1 MIKEKIFLKR
11 GVITIDITEK
21 SYLKYFLFGNLYFSE
36 GIQYS
41 IATVIIVIFFADKGL
56 SIATTT
62 LVAGIAASPWVMKFV
77 FGPIVDHFSKFGRKL
92 FIILGGS
99 LTSVC
104 LLTIAFVDPLVMIIP
119 FTILLFIG
127 HVGTIFLDVSSDG
140 WAIQISK
147 INERGKLNAAMT
159 TGLFGGNA
167 IGVIS
172 LTYIAEQF
180 NYQMVFITAGIF
192 VAVTIVFPLIV
203 KENILIKK
211 SQKVTPLLIAEFKK
225 KTTILVTIFGGIA
238 AINFGMLMFVIPEYM
253 RHVLHLETIH
263 LGLIAAAFPI
273 ATVIGAILGGT
284 LADKFGRKNTLF
296 VFLSS
301 MIISSAALIFVNSWE
316 IFAVIYSII
325 GFLQGGSVYSSLLAV
340 YMDHTNPKIGASQ
353 YSIYTSVANFGE
365 LGVAT
370 ISGSLII
377 LLGYS
382 RFFLYSAWVIG
393 PALLLLYFI
402 RSKN

>member
-1 MIKEKIFLKR
+1 
-11 GVITIDITEK
+11 
-21 SYLKYFLFGNLYFSE
+21 
-36 GIQYS
+36 
-41 IATVIIVIFFADKGL
+41 VIFFADKGL

-62 LVAGIAASPWVMKFV
+62 LVAGVASSPWIMKFV
-77 FGPIVDHFSKFGRKL
+77 FGPIVDHFSKFGRKT
-92 FIILGGS
+92 FIIFGGS

-104 LLTIAFVDPLVMIIP
+104 LLIIAFVDPTVMIIP
-119 FTILLFIG
+119 FAVLLFIS
-127 HVGTIFLDVSSDG
+127 HVGTMFLDVSSDG

-147 INERGKLNAAMT
+147 INERGKINAAMT

-172 LTYIAEQF
+172 LTYIAVTF

-192 VAVTIVFPLIV
+192 VLITIIFPLVV
-203 KENILIKK
+203 KENISLKK
-211 SQKVTPLLIAEFKK
+211 SQKVLPLLITEFKK

-238 AINFGMLMFVIPEYM
+238 AINFGMLMLVIPEYM
-253 RHVLHLETIH
+253 KHVLHLETVH
-263 LGLIAAAFPI
+263 LGLIAAVFPI
-273 ATVIGAILGGT
+273 ATVIGAILGGI

-296 VFLSS
+296 LFLSS
-301 MIISSAALIFVNSWE
+301 MILFSASFIYANSWE
-316 IFAVIYSII
+316 IFTIIYSII

-365 LGVAT
+365 IGAAT
-370 ISGSLII
+370 ISGSLVIF
-377 LLGYS
+377 LGYS

-402 RSKN
+402 RPKK